1 MDANIANIQH
11 FSVGDG
17 DGIRTTL
24 FFKGCNLRCP
34 WCHNPETLSSAPVT
48 LSYPAGAQVCG
59 RRMTEDAI
67 FAELTE
73 DADFYRESGG
83 GVTFSG
89 GEVLLQAEAAATL
102 AAKLKAADISLFI
115 DTAGCVPFSAF
126 EVLLPFADTWLF
138 DYKTASPQKF
148 RETVGGDLSLV
159 EKNLQALL
167 ARGADVRI
175 RIPLIPGFN
184 TAEEDIAA
192 ISVRLKSLGI
202 TAVDLLLFHRLG
214 SGKYEALGLAYA
226 FRDIPPQTA
235 TEKARIRA
243 LYEENFTVTMES

>member
-34 WCHNPETLSSAPVT
+34 WCHNPETLSAAPVT
-48 LSYPAGAQVCG
+48 LNYPAGAQICG

-89 GEVLLQAEAAATL
+89 GEVLLQAGSAAALAEKL
-102 AAKLKAADISLFI
+102 AAAGISLFV
-115 DTAGCVPFSAF
+115 DTAGCVPYSAF
-126 EVLLPFADTWLF
+126 AALAPFTDVWLF
-138 DYKTASPQKF
+138 DYKTASPEKF
-148 RETVGGDLSLV
+148 RQCIGGDLSLV
-159 EKNLQALL
+159 EENLQKLL
-167 ARGADVRI
+167 SEGASVRI

-184 TAEEDIAA
+184 TAEEDVSLICA
-192 ISVRLKSLGI
+192 RLKEFGI
-202 TAVDLLLFHRLG
+202 TKVDLLPFHRLG

-226 FRDIPPQTA
+226 YRETPPQTA
-235 TEKARIRA
+235 EEKSRLRK
-243 LYEENFTVTMES
+243 LYENYFTVTMES

>member
-17 DGIRTTL
+17 DGIRTTV
-24 FFKGCNLRCP
+24 FFKGCNLHCP
-34 WCHNPETLSSAPVT
+34 WCHNPETLSAAPVT
-48 LSYPAGAQVCG
+48 LNYPAGAQSCG
-59 RRMTEDAI
+59 RRMTEDEI

-89 GEVLLQAEAAATL
+89 GEVLLQAGA
-102 AAKLKAADISLFI
+102 AAKLAERLKTAGISLFI
-115 DTAGCVPFSAF
+115 DTAGCVPVSAV
-126 EVLLPFADTWLF
+126 EALIPFADAWLW

-148 RETVGGDLSLV
+148 RDTVGGDLSLV
-159 EKNLQALL
+159 EKNLQMLL

-184 TAEEDIAA
+184 TTEEDVAA
-192 ISVRLKSLGI
+192 ICARLKVFGV
-202 TAVDLLLFHRLG
+202 TAVDLLPFHRLG
-214 SGKYEALGLAYA
+214 SGKYEALGLSYPY
-226 FRDIPPQTA
+226 RDTPPQTPE
-235 TEKARIRA
+235 EKARLRA
-243 LYEENFTVTMES
+243 LYEEHFTVTMES

>member
-17 DGIRTTL
+17 DGIRATL

-34 WCHNPETLSSAPVT
+34 WCHNPETLSAAPVT
-48 LSYPAGAQVCG
+48 LNYPAGAQICG

-89 GEVLLQAEAAATL
+89 GEVLLQAAA
-102 AAKLKAADISLFI
+102 AAKLAARLKAAGISLFI
-115 DTAGCVPFSAF
+115 DTAGYAPFSAV
-126 EVLLPFADTWLF
+126 EALIPFADAWLW

-148 RETVGGDLSLV
+148 RDTVGGDLSLV
-159 EKNLQALL
+159 EENLQKLL
-167 ARGADVRI
+167 SEGASVRI

-184 TAEEDIAA
+184 TAEEDVSLICA
-192 ISVRLKSLGI
+192 RLKEFGI
-202 TAVDLLLFHRLG
+202 TKVDLLPFHRLG

-226 FRDIPPQTA
+226 YRETPPQTA
-235 TEKARIRA
+235 EEKSRLRK
-243 LYEENFTVTMES
+243 LYENYFTVTMES

>member
-17 DGIRTTL
+17 DGIRTTV

-48 LSYPAGAQVCG
+48 LSYPAGAQICG
-59 RRMTEDAI
+59 RHMTEDAI

-102 AAKLKAADISLFI
+102 AAKLKAADISLYI

-192 ISVRLKSLGI
+192 ISVRLKSFGI
-202 TAVDLLLFHRLG
+202 TAVDLLPFHRLG